1 LKVLEKSLNLIL
13 TNGQEPWANVI
24 GHVYDDDDDDD
35 DDGHND
41 EYSSSP
47 ICISIITGQLAVSQL
62 HSQHNSSLIFISC
75 YFSAYIFYYSLLML
89 VKSVSQSRVTLKAN
103 ARFYQ
108 LGINLGIANPRS
120 EDNPRF
126 ILGLSFGV
134 LSTFSNLGITN
145 LGITRLSL

>member
-1 LKVLEKSLNLIL
+1 MLFSNSNLCTAFKTGLKLAPFKSSGLS
-13 TNGQEPWANVI
+13 
-24 GHVYDDDDDDD
+24 Y
-35 DDGHND
+35 
-41 EYSSSP
+41 
-47 ICISIITGQLAVSQL
+47 
-62 HSQHNSSLIFISC
+62 
-75 YFSAYIFYYSLLML
+75 
-89 VKSVSQSRVTLKAN
+89 

-126 ILGLSFGV
+126 ILGSSFSV

>member
-1 LKVLEKSLNLIL
+1 MSEDKQAGYIILHGRVHTNTYWQQHWLQNLNKTKQLEPSTHKSNN
-13 TNGQEPWANVI
+13 T
-24 GHVYDDDDDDD
+24 Y
-35 DDGHND
+35 
-41 EYSSSP
+41 
-47 ICISIITGQLAVSQL
+47 
-62 HSQHNSSLIFISC
+62 
-75 YFSAYIFYYSLLML
+75 
-89 VKSVSQSRVTLKAN
+89 

-126 ILGLSFGV
+126 ILGLSFSV

>member
-1 LKVLEKSLNLIL
+1 MISTVFNMSL
-13 TNGQEPWANVI
+13 GHFSVDSQQETI
-24 GHVYDDDDDDD
+24 RDRCL
-35 DDGHND
+35 
-41 EYSSSP
+41 S
-47 ICISIITGQLAVSQL
+47 
-62 HSQHNSSLIFISC
+62 
-75 YFSAYIFYYSLLML
+75 
-89 VKSVSQSRVTLKAN
+89 N

-126 ILGLSFGV
+126 ILGLSFSV